1 MSVAPTPT
9 TEGETIRHSNAAEL
23 ANALQAARADTLRTF
38 AAYERISGDLQ
49 VPYRPDLNPPLWE
62 LGHIGWFQEWW
73 LARNPQRK
81 LGAAA
86 DPTVQRLAGVRA
98 QADAL
103 YNSSQ
108 VPHASRWSLPLPTP
122 DATRDDLALQL
133 AQTLALLEKAQGDDG
148 LYFFRLALL
157 HEDMHH
163 EAAVY
168 MAQTLALDL
177 DDARWLP
184 PTLAAPRHALH
195 LDAATCVMGQPLNAP
210 GFAFDNELG
219 HEAVALDAYSID
231 NRVLLWGDYL
241 PFIESGGYSDDRWW
255 SAAGRAWLAQ
265 TGLTMPLYLRRAGGQ
280 WQRRTGSQW
289 QALNLQECACHLT
302 AHEAHAWCA
311 WAGRRLPSEAE
322 WLHAAR
328 QRPHDFA
335 WGQVWEWTASA
346 FRPFVGFVPH
356 PYQDYSAP
364 WFDGRPV
371 LRGASFATQP
381 RLRNLNYRN
390 FFQPQRNDVPAGFRS
405 CALSDA
411 NRKPIPV

>member
-1 MSVAPTPT
+1 MSVALTHPTM
-9 TEGETIRHSNAAEL
+9 GETIRHANAAAL
-23 ANALQAARADTLRTF
+23 ADALQAARADTLRTF
-38 AAYERISGDLQ
+38 AAYQRALTDLQ
-49 VPYRPDLNPPLWE
+49 VLYRPDLNPPLWE

-73 LARNPQRK
+73 LARNSQRH

-86 DPTVQRLAGVRA
+86 DPDARRLAGGRA

-103 YNSSQ
+103 YNSSR

-133 AQTLALLEKAQGDDG
+133 SQTLALLQGACGDAA

-177 DDARWLP
+177 EDARWIP
-184 PTLAAPRHALH
+184 CTMARARQTISME
-195 LDAATCVMGQPLNAP
+195 AATCWMGQSASAP

-219 HEAVALDAYSID
+219 CDAVALDAFAID
-231 NRVLLWGDYL
+231 SQVLQWGDYL
-241 PFIESGGYSDDRWW
+241 PFVEGGGYTHPRWW
-255 SAAGRAWLAQ
+255 SAAGQTWLAQ
-265 TGLTMPLYLRRAGGQ
+265 TGLTVPIYLRRAGGH

-289 QALNLQECACHLT
+289 HTLDMQECACHLS
-302 AHEAHAWCA
+302 AHEAQAWCA

-322 WLHAAR
+322 WLHTAR
-328 QRPHDFA
+328 QRPQDFA
-335 WGQVWEWTASA
+335 WGQVWEWTASP
-346 FRPFVGFVPH
+346 FRPFAGFMPH

-381 RLRNLNYRN
+381 RMRNLHYRN
-390 FFQPQRNDVPAGFRS
+390 LFQPQRNDVPAGFRS
-405 CALSDA
+405 CAL
-411 NRKPIPV
+411 

>member
-1 MSVAPTPT
+1 MSTVANPVPL
-9 TEGETIRHSNAAEL
+9 GETIRHANAAALTE
-23 ANALQAARADTLRTF
+23 ALQAARADTLRTF
-38 AAYERISGDLQ
+38 AAYERALGDLQ
-49 VPYRPDLNPPLWE
+49 VPYRPDVNPPLWE

-73 LARNPQRK
+73 LARNPQRMR
-81 LGAAA
+81 GVAA
-86 DPTVQRLAGVRA
+86 DPAVQRQPGVRP

-133 AQTLALLEKAQGDDG
+133 FQTLALLHGARGDAA

-184 PTLAAPRHALH
+184 PTMGLPAQAIYLEAAP
-195 LDAATCVMGQPLNAP
+195 CVVGQAVTAP

-219 HEAVALDAYSID
+219 QETVALDAYAID

-241 PFIESGGYSDDRWW
+241 PFVEGGGYTNPRWW
-255 SAAGRAWLAQ
+255 SAAGQTWLAQ
-265 TGLTMPLYLRRAGGQ
+265 TGLAMPLYLRRSNGH

-289 QALNLQECACHLT
+289 HTLDLQECACHLT
-302 AHEAHAWCA
+302 AHEAQAWCA

-328 QRPHDFA
+328 QRPQDFV
-335 WGQVWEWTASA
+335 WGQVWEWTASD
-346 FRPFVGFVPH
+346 FRPFAGFVPH

-381 RLRNLNYRN
+381 RLRNVHYRN
-390 FFQPQRNDVPAGFRS
+390 YFQPQRNDVPAGFRS
-405 CALSDA
+405 CAL
-411 NRKPIPV
+411 

>member
-1 MSVAPTPT
+1 MSAAPTPT
-9 TEGETIRHSNAAEL
+9 SEGESIRHANATEL

-38 AAYERISGDLQ
+38 AAYERALGDLQ

-81 LGAAA
+81 LGVAA
-86 DPTVQRLAGVRA
+86 DPAVQRLAGVRPN
-98 QADAL
+98 ADAL

-122 DATRDDLALQL
+122 DATRDDLARQL
-133 AQTLALLEKAQGDDG
+133 VQTLGLLHGARVDEE

-184 PTLAAPRHALH
+184 ITLDFPRYALH
-195 LDAATCVMGQPLNAP
+195 LDAAIGVMGQPLNAP

-219 HEAVALDAYSID
+219 QEPFALDAYAID
-231 NRVLLWGDYL
+231 NRVVVWGDYL
-241 PFIESGGYSDDRWW
+241 PFVESGGYTNPRWW
-255 SAAGRAWLAQ
+255 SAAGQDWLTQ
-265 TGLTMPLYLRRAGGQ
+265 TGRTMPVYLRREEGQ

-289 QALNLQECACHLT
+289 HTLDLQECACHLS

-328 QRPHDFA
+328 QHPQDFM
-335 WGQVWEWTASA
+335 WGQVWEWTASV
-346 FRPFVGFVPH
+346 FRPFAGFVPH
-356 PYQDYSAP
+356 PYQEYSAP

-381 RLRNLNYRN
+381 RMRNLNYRN
-390 FFQPQRNDVPAGFRS
+390 YFQPQRNDVPVGFRS
-405 CALSDA
+405 CAL
-411 NRKPIPV
+411 